1 MNSEQILLVAIFCL
15 LFSLLLWG
23 KFRYDLVAF
32 SILIISVAIGV
43 VPYNNAFDGFAHPA
57 TIIVALV
64 LVVSKGLINSG
75 AIFFIGQKIS
85 AFGKSLWGHISIIGF
100 IGAILSAF
108 MNNVAA
114 LALLMPIDI
123 NKARAS
129 NWAPRKTLMP
139 LSFATIL
146 GGMATLIGTPPNI
159 IISSIR
165 YEHTGEPFKMFD
177 FFPVGGITAIIG
189 LAFVALIGW
198 RLIPKTS
205 ENDDAGKELIEIASY
220 VSNLTVSQN
229 SLVLGKNLHEIY
241 EAAEKCDAAVLGIIR
256 NSIRIDKGSRN
267 LKIEEND
274 QLIIDATPESLDEF
288 RSIQKLEFPF
298 KKDRILAESDNY
310 IPIEVVVTD
319 TSRLLNTS
327 AIKVG
332 LAWRKATVLLGIS
345 RKGRPIRKQIRR
357 TIIREGDML
366 LVLVPKE
373 SFNEVIN
380 WIGCLPLA
388 ARGLNITDTSKMTAA
403 LSIFFVGLIVA
414 SVGLLKLPIV
424 LGLVIILYCLT
435 KIVPPREVYSSVE
448 WPVIILLAS
457 VIPLGAA
464 LESNGTT
471 EIIVQI
477 LTKYA
482 SSMEPWLI
490 IAIIM
495 IITMTLSDILNNTAT
510 TLVIAPISI
519 QLAQTLN
526 LNADTFLMAVAVS
539 ASCAFL
545 TPIGHKNNTIILGPG
560 GYRFG
565 DYWRM
570 GLVLEVLNYY
580 NKYSTTIDILAYQ
593 LK

>member
-85 AFGKSLWGHISIIGF
+85 AFGKNLWGHISIIGF

-129 NWAPRKTLMP
+129 NWPPRKTLMP

-205 ENDDAGKELIEIASY
+205 QNDDAGKELMEIASY

-366 LVLVPKE
+366 LILVPKE
-373 SFNEVIN
+373 SFNEAIN

-526 LNADTFLMAVAVS
+526 LNTDTFLMAVAVS

-570 GLVLEVLNYY
+570 GLVLEVLIIITSIPLLLIFWPIN
-580 NKYSTTIDILAYQ
+580 
-593 LK
+593 

>member
-1 MNSEQILLVAIFCL
+1 MNSEQILLVIIFCL
-15 LFSLLLWG
+15 LFSMLLWG

-129 NWAPRKTLMP
+129 NWTPRKTLMP

-177 FFPVGGITAIIG
+177 FFPVGGITAFIG

-220 VSNLTVSQN
+220 VSNLIVSKN
-229 SLVLGKNLHEIY
+229 SLILGKNLHEIY
-241 EAAEKCDAAVLGIIR
+241 EAAEKCDTAVIGIIR
-256 NSIRIDKGSRN
+256 DSTRIDKGSRN

-274 QLIIDATPESLDEF
+274 QLIIDSTPESLDEF
-288 RSIQKLEFPF
+288 RSTQKLEFPF

-366 LVLVPKE
+366 LILVPKE

-471 EIIVQI
+471 EIIVQV

-526 LNADTFLMAVAVS
+526 LNTDTFLMAVAVS

-570 GLVLEVLNYY
+570 GLVLEVLIIITSIPLLLIFWPIN
-580 NKYSTTIDILAYQ
+580 
-593 LK
+593 

>member
-85 AFGKSLWGHISIIGF
+85 ALGKSLWGHISIIGF

-129 NWAPRKTLMP
+129 NWPPRKTLMP

-205 ENDDAGKELIEIASY
+205 QNDDAGKELIEIASY

-229 SLVLGKNLHEIY
+229 SLILGKNLHEIY

-256 NSIRIDKGSRN
+256 TSIRIDKGSRN

-366 LVLVPKE
+366 LILVPKE

-388 ARGLNITDTSKMTAA
+388 ARGLNITDTSKMTVA

-424 LGLVIILYCLT
+424 LGIVIILYCLT
-435 KIVPPREVYSSVE
+435 KIVPPREIFSSVE

-526 LNADTFLMAVAVS
+526 LNTDTFLMAVAVS

-570 GLVLEVLNYY
+570 GLVLEVLIIITSIPLLLIFWPIN
-580 NKYSTTIDILAYQ
+580 
-593 LK
+593 

>member
-32 SILIISVAIGV
+32 SILMISVTVGV

-129 NWAPRKTLMP
+129 NWPPRKTLMP

-205 ENDDAGKELIEIASY
+205 QNDDAGKELMEIASY

-229 SLVLGKNLHEIY
+229 SLVFGKNLHEIY

-267 LKIEEND
+267 LKIREND

-366 LVLVPKE
+366 LILVPKE

-526 LNADTFLMAVAVS
+526 LNTDTFLMAVAVS

-570 GLVLEVLNYY
+570 GLVLEVLIIITSIPLLLIFWPIN
-580 NKYSTTIDILAYQ
+580 
-593 LK
+593 

>member
-85 AFGKSLWGHISIIGF
+85 ALGKSLWRHISIIGF

-129 NWAPRKTLMP
+129 NWPPRKTLMP

-205 ENDDAGKELIEIASY
+205 QNDDAGKELMEIASY

-267 LKIEEND
+267 LKIREND

-366 LVLVPKE
+366 LILVPKE

-526 LNADTFLMAVAVS
+526 LNTDTFLMAVAVS

-570 GLVLEVLNYY
+570 GLVLEVLIIITSIPLLLIFWPIN
-580 NKYSTTIDILAYQ
+580 
-593 LK
+593 

>member
-32 SILIISVAIGV
+32 STLIISVAIGV

-85 AFGKSLWGHISIIGF
+85 AFGKNLWGHISIIGF

-129 NWAPRKTLMP
+129 NWPPRKTLMP

-205 ENDDAGKELIEIASY
+205 QNDDAGKELMEIASY

-366 LVLVPKE
+366 LILVPKE

-526 LNADTFLMAVAVS
+526 LNTDTFLMAVAVS

-570 GLVLEVLNYY
+570 GLVLEVLIIITSIPLLLIFWPIN
-580 NKYSTTIDILAYQ
+580 
-593 LK
+593 

>member
-85 AFGKSLWGHISIIGF
+85 AFGKNLWGHISIIGF

-129 NWAPRKTLMP
+129 NWPPRKTLMP

-205 ENDDAGKELIEIASY
+205 QNDDAGKELIEIASY
-220 VSNLTVSQN
+220 VSNLTVSRN
-229 SLVLGKNLHEIY
+229 SLILGKNLHEIY
-241 EAAEKCDAAVLGIIR
+241 EAAEKCDSAVLGIIR

-366 LVLVPKE
+366 LILVPKE
-373 SFNEVIN
+373 SFKEVIN

-526 LNADTFLMAVAVS
+526 LNTDTFLMAVAVS

-570 GLVLEVLNYY
+570 GLVLEVLIIITSIPLLLIFWPIN
-580 NKYSTTIDILAYQ
+580 
-593 LK
+593 

>member
-85 AFGKSLWGHISIIGF
+85 ALGKSLWGHISIIGF

-129 NWAPRKTLMP
+129 NWPPRKTLMP

-205 ENDDAGKELIEIASY
+205 QNDDAGKELMEIASY
-220 VSNLTVSQN
+220 VSNLTVSEN

-267 LKIEEND
+267 LKIREND

-366 LVLVPKE
+366 LILVPKE

-526 LNADTFLMAVAVS
+526 LNTDTFLMAVAVS

-570 GLVLEVLNYY
+570 GLVLEVLIIITSIPLLLIFWPIN
-580 NKYSTTIDILAYQ
+580 
-593 LK
+593 

>member
-205 ENDDAGKELIEIASY
+205 QNDDAGKELIEIASY
-220 VSNLTVSQN
+220 VSNLTVSRN
-229 SLVLGKNLHEIY
+229 SLILGKNLHEIY
-241 EAAEKCDAAVLGIIR
+241 EAAEKCDSAVLGIIR

-288 RSIQKLEFPF
+288 RSTQKLEFPF

-366 LVLVPKE
+366 LILVPKE

-388 ARGLNITDTSKMTAA
+388 ERGLNITDTRKMTAA

-435 KIVPPREVYSSVE
+435 KIVPPRDVYSSVE

-526 LNADTFLMAVAVS
+526 LNTDTFLMAVAVS

-570 GLVLEVLNYY
+570 GLVLEVLIIITSIPLLLIFWPIN
-580 NKYSTTIDILAYQ
+580 
-593 LK
+593 

>member
-1 MNSEQILLVAIFCL
+1 MNTEQILLVAIFCL

-85 AFGKSLWGHISIIGF
+85 AFGKNLWGHISIIGF

-129 NWAPRKTLMP
+129 NWPPRKTLMP

-205 ENDDAGKELIEIASY
+205 QNDDAGKELMEIASY

-366 LVLVPKE
+366 LILVPKE
-373 SFNEVIN
+373 SFNEAIN

-388 ARGLNITDTSKMTAA
+388 ARGLNITDTSKMTAS

-424 LGLVIILYCLT
+424 LGFVIILYCLT
-435 KIVPPREVYSSVE
+435 KILPPREVYSSVE

-510 TLVIAPISI
+510 TLIIAPISI

-526 LNADTFLMAVAVS
+526 LNTDTFLMAVAVS

-570 GLVLEVLNYY
+570 GLVLEVLII
-580 NKYSTTIDILAYQ
+580 TTSIPLLLIFWPIN
-593 LK
+593 

>member
-1 MNSEQILLVAIFCL
+1 MNSEQFLLVVIFCL

-85 AFGKSLWGHISIIGF
+85 AFGKNLRGHISIIGF

-129 NWAPRKTLMP
+129 NWPPRKTLMP

-159 IISSIR
+159 IISGIR

-205 ENDDAGKELIEIASY
+205 QNDDAGKELMEIASY

-298 KKDRILAESDNY
+298 KKNRILAESDNY

-366 LVLVPKE
+366 LILVPKE

-388 ARGLNITDTSKMTAA
+388 ERGLNITDTSKMTAA

-435 KIVPPREVYSSVE
+435 KIVPPRDVYSSVE

-526 LNADTFLMAVAVS
+526 LNTDTFLMAVAVS

-570 GLVLEVLNYY
+570 GLVLEVLI
-580 NKYSTTIDILAYQ
+580 TITSIPL
-593 LK
+593 LLIFWPIN